1 MEVPTSNFVNISQD
15 CTSELPLR
23 LREVPLGN
31 LHDTVIIP
39 HTTSLQLPPDS
50 PVVLYLPRTHF
61 PDMTVSLIFRTR
73 IIAILLGIALCPLL
87 AGCGKTVRRLG
98 TEQLLASD
106 AIDRVIAQINFSPLA
121 GQKVYFDHQYIKN
134 IKGIGFVNG
143 DYIISSL
150 RQQLIAAN
158 CLLQDNKNDADYI
171 VEARVGALG
180 TDQHEISYGVPANNL
195 LNTASTFVPSAPVIP
210 TIPEISIA
218 KKNNEIGAAKIG
230 VFAYHRETK
239 QPVWQAGV
247 TTDRSRSKESWF
259 MGAGPF
265 QSGTIYD
272 GPMFAGSKIRRPI
285 RNLLFRRKNRGNAP
299 ELPPINYT
307 NPHMFPLAQQLIQD
321 KTSDL
326 PPLMQPERQLA
337 DQKKEE
343 AGPGKVIPA
352 SAEEP
357 AKEK

>member
-1 MEVPTSNFVNISQD
+1 MLIRKFDISYYSM
-15 CTSELPLR
+15 TFR
-23 LREVPLGN
+23 LLSQR
-31 LHDTVIIP
+31 
-39 HTTSLQLPPDS
+39 
-50 PVVLYLPRTHF
+50 
-61 PDMTVSLIFRTR
+61 R
-73 IIAILLGIALCPLL
+73 IIVLLVGLFLCPLFS
-87 AGCGKTVRRLG
+87 GCGKTVRRLG

-106 AIDRVIAQINFSPLA
+106 AVDRVIAQINFSPLA

-158 CLLQDNKNDADYI
+158 CLLQENKNDADYI

-180 TDQHEISYGVPANNL
+180 TDQHEISYGIPANNL

-239 QPVWQAGV
+239 QPVWQAGI
-247 TTDRSRSKESWF
+247 TTDRSRSKEAWF

-285 RNLLFRRKNRGNAP
+285 RNLLARRNRKNGEP
-299 ELPPINYT
+299 EPPPVNYT
-307 NPHMFPLAQQLIQD
+307 SPHMFPLAQQLQQ
-321 KTSDL
+321 KKSSDL
-326 PPLMQPERQLA
+326 PPLMQPERRLA
-337 DQKKEE
+337 DQKTDEPEK
-343 AGPGKVIPA
+343 GKVVPA

-357 AKEK
+357 AGNK

>member
-1 MEVPTSNFVNISQD
+1 MTF
-15 CTSELPLR
+15 R
-23 LREVPLGN
+23 L
-31 LHDTVIIP
+31 LH
-39 HTTSLQLPPDS
+39 Q
-50 PVVLYLPRTHF
+50 
-61 PDMTVSLIFRTR
+61 TR
-73 IIAILLGIALCPLL
+73 IQILFLGLFLCPLMV
-87 AGCGKTVRRLG
+87 GCGKTVRRLG
-98 TEQLLASD
+98 TEQLLASG
-106 AIDRVIAQINFSPLA
+106 AVDRVISQINFTPLA

-134 IKGIGFVNG
+134 IKGVGFVNG

-158 CLLQDNKNDADYI
+158 CLLQDNQNDADYI

-195 LNTASTFVPSAPVIP
+195 LNTASNFVPSAPAIP

-218 KKNNEIGAAKIG
+218 KRNNEIGAAKIG

-272 GPMFAGSKIRRPI
+272 GSMFAGSKIRHPI
-285 RNLLFRRKNRGNAP
+285 RNLLFRRRNKGNAA
-299 ELPPINYT
+299 ELPPINYA
-307 NPHMFPLAQQLIQD
+307 NSHMFPLAQQLQQE
-321 KTSDL
+321 KSSDL

-337 DQKKEE
+337 DQKKEN
-343 AGPGKVIPA
+343 AGKNKVIPA

-357 AKEK
+357 AQVK